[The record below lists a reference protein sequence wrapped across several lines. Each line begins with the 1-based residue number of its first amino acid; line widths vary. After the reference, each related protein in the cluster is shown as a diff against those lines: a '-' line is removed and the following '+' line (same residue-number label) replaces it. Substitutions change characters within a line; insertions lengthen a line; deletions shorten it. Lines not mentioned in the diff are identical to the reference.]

1 METKRSG
8 VIFIAAMAIG
18 LFFILLV
25 VNQSR
30 GSTVEEVSPTETEE
44 KSAKSQDS
52 DSINRGDTI
61 SQRSYESIEENQLTE
76 TSESSKESSVKPKES
91 ETVLGVDLGRKEILN
106 LSTKLQETNYYC
118 VPATVQMLLEYF
130 DIDVQQEILA
140 EKMNTDPISGT
151 EYIDLVKVVN
161 SYLFDKQL
169 PNDNES
175 GYHIQT
181 ITIENTNEI
190 QGLFE
195 KRVKT
200 NVDTGYPTFAAVN
213 LNKLYEWLPEA
224 NHMVLV
230 IGYATYKDSE
240 EIAFYY
246 INDPYPLVH
255 DSTFDGL
262 KVFTKEELLMAITQN
277 EEPAYI
283 W

>member
-1 METKRSG
+1 M
-8 VIFIAAMAIG
+8 IFTVALLIG
-18 LFFILLV
+18 LLFIVLIF
-25 VNQSR
+25 NKSR
-30 GSTVEEVSPTETEE
+30 GSTVKEVGSAETKES
-44 KSAKSQDS
+44 SAKSKDS
-52 DSINRGDTI
+52 NSINLGSSI
-61 SQRSYESIEENQLTE
+61 SQSSCESSEKSQLTE
-76 TSESSKESSVKPKES
+76 TNERTKETSVNPKES
-91 ETVLGVDLGRKEILN
+91 ETVLGVDIGRKKILN
-106 LSTKLQETNYYC
+106 ISTKLQETNYYC
-118 VPATVQMLLEYF
+118 VPATVQMLLDYF
-130 DIDVQQEILA
+130 DIDTQQETLA

-213 LNKLYEWLPEA
+213 LNKLYERMPEA

-230 IGYATYKDSE
+230 TGYATYKDSE

-262 KVFTKEELLMAITQN
+262 KVFTKEELLTAMTQN